1 MEVSNEAVVNT
12 LFKLA
17 ITVIAFWF
25 VWVYSEDTANS
36 RYKPFAGNP
45 VAHIVLDGRTGMAF
59 QPELIRE

>member
-1 MEVSNEAVVNT
+1 MEVSNEVVVNT

-17 ITVIAFWF
+17 ITMIAIWF
-25 VWVYSEDTANS
+25 VWVYHQDTLNG

-45 VAHIVLDGRTGMAF
+45 VAHIVLDGRTGMAL